1 MSVVFADSGYW
12 VALINPL
19 DGLRPVARRVSEDLG
34 PIEIV
39 TSEMVL
45 VEVLN
50 HFCRL
55 GPHLRGAA
63 VDAIGAMVDDPKVE
77 VVELTSSFFNSAL
90 VRYASRPDQRWSLVD
105 CSSFVLMEERGIR
118 DALAHDVDF
127 VQAGFNALLRTG

>member
-19 DGLRPVARRVSEDLG
+19 DALRAVARRVSGDLG

-45 VEVLN
+45 N
-50 HFCRL
+50 HFSRL
-55 GPHLRGAA
+55 GPRLRGAA
-63 VDAIGAMVDDPKVE
+63 VDAIGEMVNDPKVE
-77 VVELTSSFFNSAL
+77 VVELSSAFFNSAL

-105 CSSFVLMEERGIR
+105 SSSFVLMEERGIR
-118 DALAHDVDF
+118 DALAHDIDF
-127 VQAGFNALLRTG
+127 VQAGFNALLRSG

>member
-19 DGLRPVARRVSEDLG
+19 DGLRAVARQASGELG
-34 PIEIV
+34 AVQIV

-45 VEVLN
+45 IEVLN
-50 HFCRL
+50 HFSRL
-55 GPHLRGAA
+55 GPRLRSAA
-63 VDAIGAMVDDPKVE
+63 VDAIGGMVDDPNVE
-77 VVELTSSFFNSAL
+77 VVELSSTFFNSAL

-127 VQAGFNALLRTG
+127 VQAGFNALLRAG